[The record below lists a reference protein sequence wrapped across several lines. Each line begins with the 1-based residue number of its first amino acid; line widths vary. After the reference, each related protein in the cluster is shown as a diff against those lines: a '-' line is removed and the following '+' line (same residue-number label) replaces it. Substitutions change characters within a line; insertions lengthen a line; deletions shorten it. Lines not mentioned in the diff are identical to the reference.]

1 MIEIIMMSLMILA
14 GLLLVYFAIYSKNKD
29 IEMLFITGA
38 TDLIL
43 LVINLVFNFSPIRF
57 KSILLF
63 LFGVFW
69 SGLFLLLFIKRR
81 Y

>member
-1 MIEIIMMSLMILA
+1 MMSLMILV
-14 GLLLVYFAIYSKNKD
+14 GLLLMYFAIYLKNKD

-43 LVINLVFNFSPIRF
+43 LVCTLVFNLSPIRF
-57 KSILLF
+57 KRILLF
-63 LFGVFW
+63 LFGFLW
-69 SGLFLLLFIKRR
+69 SGLFVLLFITGR

>member
-57 KSILLF
+57 KRILLF

-69 SGLFLLLFIKRR
+69 SGLF
-81 Y
+81 